1 MKIGDLVEHEGRR
14 WAVINFD
21 QTVRVGLVVDAQGT
35 RKELPDDEPGC
46 QVIAHP
52 PESWLVL
59 SAPVK
64 SRAGPFVKLAIPDLP
79 GRPERVLE
87 PWVDWIQSDPVRDG
101 GSLFIHPDVR
111 LLPGVVLI
119 AAHRSGAL
127 VRIQV
132 PRTYGTVA
140 QRQAAQAT
148 AARPPPEPVNRFSH
162 ILDDD
167 D

>member
-1 MKIGDLVEHEGRR
+1 MKIGDLVEHDGRR
-14 WAVINFD
+14 WSVLSYD
-21 QTVRVGLVVDAQGT
+21 QAVRVGTVVDAQGT
-35 RKELPDDEPGC
+35 RMELADDGG
-46 QVIAHP
+46 QVVATP
-52 PESWLVL
+52 SSWPTLA
-59 SAPVK
+59 APVR
-64 SRAGPFVKLAIPDLP
+64 SRAGPFVKLVIPSLP
-79 GRPERVLE
+79 GFPERVLE

-119 AAHRSGAL
+119 GTHRSGAL

-140 QRQAAQAT
+140 QKQAARVV
-148 AARPPPEPVNRFSH
+148 AALPPEPVNRFNR